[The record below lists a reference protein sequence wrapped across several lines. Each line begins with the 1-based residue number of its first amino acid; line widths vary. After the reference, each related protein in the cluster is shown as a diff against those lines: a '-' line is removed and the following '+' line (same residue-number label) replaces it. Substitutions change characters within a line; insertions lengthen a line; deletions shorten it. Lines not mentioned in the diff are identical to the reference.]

1 MTRDEFMGRLRRGLV
16 GLPTAAAADIASDYE
31 AHFEDGAAA
40 GRSEAEVAAALG
52 DPDRLARELRAESTA
67 RRWTQEQNPSAA
79 VGAVFGL
86 LLGWSTTVLRLDQFV
101 IGLALFFAATGLA
114 GLLFRVVIGQ
124 TGQTPL
130 IDTLPRL
137 EIPLLS
143 DIPLLGTAL
152 FSHNVLVYLAAL
164 LAVGLYFLLYRT
176 RAGLDLRSVGE
187 NPKAADSLGIPVRW
201 TRLWT
206 STAGGALMGIAG
218 AYLPMVYTGTFT
230 EGIVAGRGW
239 LAIALTFFGGWRP
252 QYIVA
257 GALFFA
263 TMDVVALRA
272 EVSDVGIPSQALL
285 VVPYVATLLVMT
297 FAFRWARVPAFLG
310 RNYDRESRTG

>member
-1 MTRDEFMGRLRRGLV
+1 MNEFAALAQLTVVAMVPYLLASLGTMLGGLAGVFSVSQEGVMLLGASV
-16 GLPTAAAADIASDYE
+16 GFLVSYSTGSNTVGILV
-31 AHFEDGAAA
+31 AA
-40 GRSEAEVAAALG
+40 G
-52 DPDRLARELRAESTA
+52 
-67 RRWTQEQNPSAA
+67 

-86 LLGWSTTVLRLDQFV
+86 ALGWATTLLRLDQFV

-130 IDTLPRL
+130 VDTLPRL

-143 DIPLLGTAL
+143 EIPVLGTAL
-152 FSHNVLVYLAAL
+152 FSHNVLVYFAGL
-164 LAVGLYFLLYRT
+164 LAVGLYFFLYRT
-176 RAGLDLRSVGE
+176 RAGLDLRAVGE
-187 NPKAADSLGIPVRW
+187 NPKAADSLGIPVVW

-206 STAGGALMGIAG
+206 STAGGALMGVAG
-218 AYLPMVYTGTFT
+218 AYLPLVFTGTFS
-230 EGIVAGRGW
+230 EGIVGGRGW

-252 QYIVA
+252 QFIVA

-263 TMDVVALRA
+263 AMDVVALRA
-272 EVSDVGIPSQALL
+272 EVSNVDIPSQVLL

-310 RNYDRESRTG
+310 KNYDRESRTG

>member
-1 MTRDEFMGRLRRGLV
+1 MNEFAALAQLTVVAMVPYLLASLGTMLGGLAGVFSVSQEGVMLLGASV
-16 GLPTAAAADIASDYE
+16 GFLISYSTGSNTVGIL
-31 AHFEDGAAA
+31 
-40 GRSEAEVAAALG
+40 VAAV
-52 DPDRLARELRAESTA
+52 
-67 RRWTQEQNPSAA
+67 
-79 VGAVFGL
+79 VGGLFGL

-114 GLLFRVVIGQ
+114 GLLFRVAIGQ

-130 IDTLPRL
+130 VDTLPRL

-143 DIPLLGTAL
+143 KIPLLGTAL
-152 FSHNVLVYLAAL
+152 FSHNVLVYVVAV
-164 LAVGLYFLLYRT
+164 LAVALYFFLYRT

-187 NPKAADSLGIPVRW
+187 NPKAADSLGIPVVW

-218 AYLPMVYTGTFT
+218 AYLPMVFTGTFT
-230 EGIVAGRGW
+230 EGIVGGRGW

-252 QYIVA
+252 QFIVA

-263 TMDVVALRA
+263 TMDVIALRA
-272 EVSDVGIPSQALL
+272 EVSDVGIPSQVLL
-285 VVPYVATLLVMT
+285 VVPYVATLLVMI

-310 RNYDRESRTG
+310 KNYDRESRTG

>member
-1 MTRDEFMGRLRRGLV
+1 MTEFAALAQLTVVAMVPYLLASLGTMLGGLAGVFSVSQEGVMLLGASV
-16 GLPTAAAADIASDYE
+16 GFLVSYSTGSNTVGILV
-31 AHFEDGAAA
+31 AA
-40 GRSEAEVAAALG
+40 G
-52 DPDRLARELRAESTA
+52 
-67 RRWTQEQNPSAA
+67 

-86 LLGWSTTVLRLDQFV
+86 ALGWATTLLRLDQFV

-130 IDTLPRL
+130 VDTLPRL

-143 DIPLLGTAL
+143 EIPVLGTAL
-152 FSHNVLVYLAAL
+152 FSHNVLVYFAGL
-164 LAVGLYFLLYRT
+164 LAVGLYFFLYRT
-176 RAGLDLRSVGE
+176 RAGLDLRAVGE
-187 NPKAADSLGIPVRW
+187 NPKAADSLGIPVVW

-206 STAGGALMGIAG
+206 STLGGALMGVAG
-218 AYLPMVYTGTFT
+218 AYLPLVFTGTFS
-230 EGIVAGRGW
+230 EGMVGGRGW

-252 QYIVA
+252 QFIVA
-257 GALFFA
+257 GALFVA
-263 TMDVVALRA
+263 AMDVVALRA
-272 EVSDVGIPSQALL
+272 EVSNVDIPSQVLL

>member
-1 MTRDEFMGRLRRGLV
+1 MNEFAALAQLTVVAMVPYLLASLGTMLGGLAGVFSVSQEGVMLLGASV
-16 GLPTAAAADIASDYE
+16 GFLISYSTGSNTVGIL
-31 AHFEDGAAA
+31 
-40 GRSEAEVAAALG
+40 VAAV
-52 DPDRLARELRAESTA
+52 
-67 RRWTQEQNPSAA
+67 
-79 VGAVFGL
+79 VGGLFGL

-130 IDTLPRL
+130 VDTLPRL

-143 DIPLLGTAL
+143 KIPLLGTAL
-152 FSHNVLVYLAAL
+152 FSHNVLVYFAAV
-164 LAVGLYFLLYRT
+164 LAVALYFFLYRT

-187 NPKAADSLGIPVRW
+187 NPKAADSLGIPVVW

-218 AYLPMVYTGTFT
+218 AYLPMVFTGTFT
-230 EGIVAGRGW
+230 EGIVGGRGW

-252 QYIVA
+252 QFIVA

-263 TMDVVALRA
+263 TMDVIALRA
-272 EVSDVGIPSQALL
+272 EVSDVGVPSQVLL
-285 VVPYVATLLVMT
+285 VVPYVATLLVMI

>member
-1 MTRDEFMGRLRRGLV
+1 MNEFAALAQLTVVAMVPYLLASLGTMLGGLAGVFSVSQEGVMLLGASV
-16 GLPTAAAADIASDYE
+16 GFLVSYSTGSNTLGILV
-31 AHFEDGAAA
+31 AA
-40 GRSEAEVAAALG
+40 G
-52 DPDRLARELRAESTA
+52 
-67 RRWTQEQNPSAA
+67 

-86 LLGWSTTVLRLDQFV
+86 ALGWATTLLRLDQFV

-130 IDTLPRL
+130 VDTLPRL

-143 DIPLLGTAL
+143 EIPVLGTAL
-152 FSHNVLVYLAAL
+152 FSHNVLVYFAAL
-164 LAVGLYFLLYRT
+164 LVVGMYFFLYRT

-187 NPKAADSLGIPVRW
+187 NPKAADSLGIPVVW

-206 STAGGALMGIAG
+206 STAGGALMGVAG
-218 AYLPMVYTGTFT
+218 AYLPLVFTGTFS
-230 EGIVAGRGW
+230 EGIVGGRGW

-252 QYIVA
+252 QFIVA

-263 TMDVVALRA
+263 AMDVVALRA
-272 EVSDVGIPSQALL
+272 EVSNVDIPSQVLL

-310 RNYDRESRTG
+310 KNYDRESRTG